1 MGSNPISSARY
12 RMVSGRQAQNCACR
26 LLLLMRKIREI
37 LHEDY
42 LRSLMFGLQDGI
54 VSTTGVV
61 VGISTGIS
69 DKAIIVLAAIVAVM
83 VEASSMAAGQYS
95 SEKAVH
101 QMDKTGKH
109 TDNLYIG
116 ALIMFAAYMLGG
128 SFSIIPTV
136 IFDQP
141 IARNIAIASS
151 FLGLFIIGYLKG
163 QIVEHRPLRSA
174 IELFIIGS
182 IATAVGVVVG
192 YLLKV

>member
-1 MGSNPISSARY
+1 MK
-12 RMVSGRQAQNCACR
+12 
-26 LLLLMRKIREI
+26 KIKEI

-61 VGISTGIS
+61 VGISTGVS
-69 DKAIIVLAAIVAVM
+69 DKAIIVLAALVAVT

-116 ALIMFAAYMLGG
+116 AFIMLVAYLIGG
-128 SFSIIPTV
+128 FFPIVPILA
-136 IFDQP
+136 FDQP
-141 IARNIAIASS
+141 IARFIAIACA
-151 FLGLFIIGYLKG
+151 FVGLFIVGYVKG
-163 QIVEHRPLRSA
+163 HLVDHRPLRSA

-182 IATAVGVVVG
+182 ITTTIGIIVG

>member
-1 MGSNPISSARY
+1 
-12 RMVSGRQAQNCACR
+12 
-26 LLLLMRKIREI
+26 MRKLKEV

-61 VGISTGIS
+61 VGISTGINN
-69 DKAIIVLAAIVAVM
+69 KAIIILAALVAVT
-83 VEASSMAAGQYS
+83 VEASSMAAGQCS

-109 TDNLYIG
+109 TDNLFIG
-116 ALIMFAAYMLGG
+116 ALIMFFAYFIGG
-128 SFSIIPTV
+128 AFSIIPTL

-141 IARNIAIASS
+141 LARTMAIVSA
-151 FLGLFIIGYLKG
+151 FAGLFIVGYMKG
-163 QIVEHRPLRSA
+163 HIVEHKPLRSA

-182 IATAVGVVVG
+182 ITTIIGLVVG

>member
-1 MGSNPISSARY
+1 MKK
-12 RMVSGRQAQNCACR
+12 V
-26 LLLLMRKIREI
+26 KEI

-61 VGISTGIS
+61 VGISTGVS
-69 DKAIIVLAAIVAVM
+69 DKAIIVLAALVAVT

-101 QMDKTGKH
+101 QLNKNEKH
-109 TDNLYIG
+109 TDSLFVG
-116 ALIMFAAYMLGG
+116 ALIMFLSYLMGG
-128 SFSIIPTV
+128 AFSIIP
-136 IFDQP
+136 ILLFDQP
-141 IARNIAIASS
+141 IARVFAIASA
-151 FLGLFIIGYLKG
+151 FVGLFIVGYVKGYL
-163 QIVEHRPLRSA
+163 VEHKPLRSA

-182 IATAVGVVVG
+182 VTTTIGIIVG